1 MPHEMPHPNGADGRV
16 AYAKALCSMGDIAL
30 NFYNRALVAEGYLQS
45 ALALD
50 PHNALAKC
58 LWAVCIWRSGGA
70 MRQGDSV
77 TMPGGAKWT
86 RADFIDKTDELLLE
100 AASLDPSH
108 PTIVGHACAFLIE
121 EREDYGTA
129 QDYLHAALRLE
140 PSDPDLY
147 HAYALLQMKGGFEA
161 AQALA
166 QKEGSAAGHELLRS
180 CQSEAVCLFPFLS
193 VSFPFYLSLSHSIS
207 LAPFLSVSL
216 SFCLGLCQTRSL
228 PAVLFICFALRLSR
242 CVATSL
248 SWLCAILT
256 LSLPRIAPFVFCFD
270 LSFVFCLSRSLHA
283 CHTPTIRWYVRHGVL
298 NPHGRAAPAHSFSSA
313 LIQR

>member
-1 MPHEMPHPNGADGRV
+1 MHICVSQNVHEIYDGLLEMPHEMPHPNGADGRV

-108 PTIVGHACAFLIE
+108 PTIVGHSCAFLIE

-140 PSDPDLY
+140 PADPDLY
-147 HAYALLQMKGGFEA
+147 HAYALLQTKGGFQA

-180 CQSEAVCLFPFLS
+180 CQSEAVSLFAFLS
-193 VSFPFYLSLSHSIS
+193 V
-207 LAPFLSVSL
+207 
-216 SFCLGLCQTRSL
+216 
-228 PAVLFICFALRLSR
+228 
-242 CVATSL
+242 
-248 SWLCAILT
+248 
-256 LSLPRIAPFVFCFD
+256 
-270 LSFVFCLSRSLHA
+270 
-283 CHTPTIRWYVRHGVL
+283 
-298 NPHGRAAPAHSFSSA
+298 
-313 LIQR
+313 